1 MRQISRTYSLAM
13 HAFRPL
19 GFWSR
24 LQVEGLEA
32 LPATGPVLLVG
43 NHDSQWDP
51 IMVGLAARRRRQILA
66 LAKSSLWEKPGLAPI
81 LDAMDQIPI
90 DRSGSNPE
98 AVRAAIARLRG
109 GACVGVFAEGT
120 VSTGRRFRARS
131 GVGRLALEVPEAR
144 IVLVAVT
151 GVTDIVRFPRRPR
164 VRAVFF
170 EPGGGQAARGEDP
183 GALATRL
190 VDELREVAPP
200 VPHGRDAGGGPL

>member
-1 MRQISRTYSLAM
+1 MRQISRTYSLVM

-51 IMVGLAARRRRQILA
+51 IMVGLAAARRRQILA

-81 LDAMDQIPI
+81 LDGMDQIPI
-90 DRSGSNPE
+90 DRSRSNPE
-98 AVRAAIARLRG
+98 AVDAAIARLRA
-109 GACVGVFAEGT
+109 GACVGIFAEGT

-131 GVGRLALEVPEAR
+131 GVGRLASEVPEAR
-144 IVLVAVT
+144 IVLVAVR
-151 GVTDIVRFPRRPR
+151 GVTDIVRFPRRPA
-164 VRAVFF
+164 VRATFF
-170 EPGGGQAARGEDP
+170 EPRGGQAAPGEDP
-183 GALATRL
+183 QALASRL
-190 VDELREVAPP
+190 VEELRELAPP
-200 VPHGRDAGGGPL
+200 VPHGRGAA